1 MWLGTWNLK
10 FIISHLFFF
19 FLSNF
24 KEGAGMEGA
33 KFMREMGYNH
43 REALSNINQ
52 NIVGASLNSY
62 MANNAEFK
70 G

>member
-1 MWLGTWNLK
+1 MVRNLEFK
-10 FIISHLFFF
+10 IYHLPSFFF

-24 KEGAGMEGA
+24 KEGAGMEGS

-62 MANNAEFK
+62 MAYEAEFK

>member
-1 MWLGTWNLK
+1 MVRNLEFK
-10 FIISHLFFF
+10 IYDLPSFFF

>member
-1 MWLGTWNLK
+1 MWLETWNLK
-10 FIISHLFFF
+10 FIISHLFF

-24 KEGAGMEGA
+24 KEGAGMEGS

-62 MANNAEFK
+62 MAYEAEFK